1 MTHEELDGLYELY
14 ALGVLDAEEKDEIDE
29 HLARECQECTTQL
42 RRAVEVTALFATLP
56 EQVAPPKRLRKRV
69 LASVGARQG
78 APAWTMVWAAA
89 AACLAIALV
98 VVDVRMTYDIDV
110 ARGQLRA
117 ANVERE
123 QARRELQATQGQLS
137 EVQAALQFLNEPETV
152 VATFGGGTPVP
163 PRGRVLVNPNRGVL
177 LIASHLPQAPAG
189 KTYEMWVVPKKG
201 APQPAGLFQ
210 SDAQGNVMHLL
221 PGPVNRAQTAAIAVS
236 LEPQSGSPA
245 PTTKPFIV
253 APLAD

>member
-1 MTHEELDGLYELY
+1 MTHDELDGLYELY

-29 HLARECQECTTQL
+29 HLARECRECTAQL

-56 EQVAPPKRLRKRV
+56 EQVTPPKRLRKRV
-69 LASVGARQG
+69 LASVGARQA
-78 APAWTMVWAAA
+78 APPWTMVWAAA

-98 VVDVRMTYDIDV
+98 VVGMKMAGDLDDTHRE
-110 ARGQLRA
+110 LRA
-117 ANVERE
+117 ANAERE
-123 QARRELQATQGQLS
+123 QARRELQSSQRQVS
-137 EVQAALQFLNEPETV
+137 DMQAALQFLNEPETV
-152 VATFGGGTPVP
+152 VATFGGGAPLP
-163 PRGRVLVNPNRGVL
+163 PRGRILVNPNRGVL
-177 LIASHLPQAPAG
+177 LIASHLPPAPEG

-221 PGPVNRAQTAAIAVS
+221 PGRVDRAQTAAIAVS

-253 APLAD
+253 APLGD